1 MESTPRDAILTGDCI
16 AVMEALPEGCA
27 DLVFAD
33 PPYNL
38 QLRGELH
45 RPNHS
50 RVDGVED
57 AWDRFGSLAEYD
69 AFTRAWLAAAILPW
83 SPRSVR
89 RAYRRAAARTGSGAS
104 ALAELDRMQARL
116 VARDSRKVWGETH
129 PDAMPALQE

>member
-1 MESTPRDAILTGDCI
+1 MATNRGKTSLKRKRRSTNPMREFDG
-16 AVMEALPEGCA
+16 LPA
-27 DLVFAD
+27 
-33 PPYNL
+33 
-38 QLRGELH
+38 EL
-45 RPNHS
+45 
-50 RVDGVED
+50 
-57 AWDRFGSLAEYD
+57 
-69 AFTRAWLAAAILPW
+69 RAWLAAAILPW